1 MIYITFKGIEYEI
14 PYDRETLKVNRTIDS
29 TFDNG
34 YFESVPLEDLG
45 LLDVSRRIPRG
56 LLARVEYD
64 ERTFY
69 LKTGETHVQQLN
81 YGATIKYKHR
91 INLVSLSRDLT
102 RKPME
107 NITVTQ
113 PKGDFGQY
121 IHSVNRNIE
130 NIVLSTGSIAGYQ
143 EVTPTLINTVMT
155 NPSKIDELTI
165 IDLQEYKI
173 TLDVIVQYVP
183 SLFNHSIAVEISYGS
198 TEVFEGSIFIPAQ
211 FSFKTKTISKS
222 FTFNYTPTTSDDLS
236 LLLSSVMEAD
246 STYTFTSLV
255 LSITG
260 QEVISKPVRTYSQ
273 VIDKMLYRSEYVLS
287 TGSRARLNY
296 TAPEDKYEEYS
307 LYDGLNK
314 IGGYVG
320 ALVRVGDKVSEMT
333 WRLRGTTTED
343 ISGDSILDF
352 SPYEYPVGT
361 VLKIGNRYYENLT
374 TSNQRREIIF
384 EFFDNPSVFDPIG
397 VIETMEQAELEDY
410 VSAIELNTKNVVK
423 PIRYSP
429 FRDGWKSL
437 RNLGGIGQ
445 FTTESIGYETE
456 DLIERP
462 TQVLIKGI
470 PSRNAGG
477 TITYDTDDVTDITE
491 RVLEKAQWD
500 TLPSEADYSFTG
512 KQQLLKNNT
521 LYYIKGDNKI
531 YGMSYIGETLGRLIG
546 EPSVTRSIY
555 EVVLAVRS
563 IEEDERMYRV
573 ADTTKDDAG
582 LDGDILI
589 QMQVTYSNI
598 TQSRARLYKD
608 DQTGFDTELIKYF
621 NESANVNESEAIG
634 NYAQQIVNRLGGTK
648 ISYTGVVDSFDDIAE
663 LGDIDSEGRVYTI
676 IETTLGKRIK
686 YKYTLV
692 QDYNVISSYIGIQ
705 SRHRVEEISSDSNTI
720 RTLRYVSK
728 FIFTDTE
735 ETFTTRLIRS
745 QDILDSLIGETSDG
759 ITYGYLECY
768 LSNEDVKRIH
778 LSIDS
783 DSKGK
788 TIELKWSLPTN
799 YSAGL
804 KRYSV
809 VKGSDTIYL
818 NSDVPYTDYYG
829 KVNDILFSMY
839 YDNDGALDA
848 DTYPEASGA
857 DGTTLFTVV
866 TDVIDKDA
874 REILHG
880 LVEIPLLSESNKI
893 RVYNGFARWNKLVEG
908 TDRIRACALDYMPL
922 KNAMKIDLSRVRDL
936 TVSGTSSFGRLE
948 LSFTLGSTA
957 QGIAFYNVD
966 TLDILLVYA
975 DSLPSGANDLT
986 LYYKV
991 VDSRFGG
998 GQNFTSF
1005 INLTPVTVDLEVSY
1019 YRSKDINVDVDYG
1032 TVDITIT
1039 PEYYRSTDFIG
1050 EAETQ
1055 DTDVSITFSY
1065 QITIPV
1071 YGVANQDTDITI
1083 TYNYYRSNDFTG
1095 ATNQDTDVSFTYQ
1108 AIRFVSGGTSPS
1120 GGTTCTSTSD
1130 IGNTVCDSSS
1140 SCSFVSQSAYYSSTD
1155 DSVTPACT
1163 AGAERIQCMPDG
1175 GGYFCVIS
1183 EGTITTTYTNCK
1195 ICEVV

>member
-1 MIYITFKGIEYEI
+1 MIYITFKGIEYPI
-14 PYDRETLKVNRTIDS
+14 SYDRETLKLNRTIDS

-56 LLARVEYD
+56 LLVRVVYD
-64 ERTFY
+64 EREFIM
-69 LKTGETHVQQLN
+69 KTGETHVQKLN
-81 YGATIKYKHR
+81 YAGTIKYKHR
-91 INLVSLSRDLT
+91 INLVSLTRDLT

-113 PKGDFGQY
+113 PKGDLGRY
-121 IHSVNRNIE
+121 IHSVNKT
-130 NIVLSTGSIAGYQ
+130 VS
-143 EVTPTLINTVMT
+143 EVYLTLANQTITPTLVNVVET
-155 NPSKIDELTI
+155 NSSKIDGLTI
-165 IDLQEYKI
+165 VDLQEYKI
-173 TLDVIVQYVP
+173 TVDLDINYMPGILNRTITVNVY
-183 SLFNHSIAVEISYGS
+183 YGLGL
-198 TEVFEGSIFIPAQ
+198 VFTYDWLIPAKI
-211 FSFKTKTISKS
+211 SFKRQYESKTLS
-222 FTFNYTPTTSDDLS
+222 FNYTPTASDDIS
-236 LLLSSVMEAD
+236 LELERLTSLDE
-246 STYTFTSLV
+246 TFTFTKV
-255 LSITG
+255 NLSITG
-260 QEVISKPVRTYSQ
+260 QEVLLKPVRTYSQ
-273 VIDKMLYRSEYVLS
+273 VIDKMLLRSEYVLS
-287 TGSRARLNY
+287 TASRSRLNI

-314 IGGYVG
+314 IGGYLG
-320 ALVRVGDKVSEMT
+320 ALVRTGDLVDEMT
-333 WRLRGTTTED
+333 WRLMGTTTED

-352 SPYEYPVGT
+352 SPYEYPEGT
-361 VLKIGNRYYENLT
+361 VLKIGTRYYENLT
-374 TSNQRREIIF
+374 TDRQRREILF
-384 EFFDNPSVFDPIG
+384 EFFDNPSVFNPIG

-410 VSAIELNTKNVVK
+410 VSAIELNTKNVIK

-470 PSRNAGG
+470 PSRNATG
-477 TITYDTDDVTDITE
+477 TITYSTTDITDITD

-500 TLPSEADYSFTG
+500 TLPSEADYSYTG

-531 YGMSYIGETLGRLIG
+531 YGMSYIGETEGRLIG
-546 EPSVTRSIY
+546 EPSVTRSVY

-563 IEEDERMYRV
+563 ILEGERMYRV
-573 ADTTKDDAG
+573 ADTTKDDGG
-582 LDGDILI
+582 LDSDLLI

-598 TQSRARLYKD
+598 TESRARLYKD
-608 DQTGFDTELIKYF
+608 DQSGFDTELIKYF

-634 NYAQQIVNRLGGTK
+634 NHAQQIVNRLGGTK
-648 ISYTGVVDSFDDIAE
+648 ISYTGVVDSLDDVPN
-663 LGDIDSEGRVYTI
+663 LGDVDSDGRVYTI
-676 IETTLGKRIK
+676 IELTLGKRIK

-705 SRHRVEEISSDSNTI
+705 SRHRVEEISSDSNTV
-720 RTLRYVSK
+720 RTLRYTSK

-735 ETFTTRLIRS
+735 ETFSTRLVRS
-745 QDILDSLIGETSDG
+745 QDILDSLIGTTSDG

-788 TIELKWSLPTN
+788 TIELKWNLPTN

-804 KRYSV
+804 KRYSFV
-809 VKGSDTIYL
+809 RGSDTIWL
-818 NSDVPYTDYYG
+818 NLDVPYTDLYG

-839 YDNDGALDA
+839 YDNAGALDT
-848 DTYPEASGA
+848 DSYPEATGA
-857 DGTTLFTVV
+857 DGTDLFGVF

-880 LVEIPLLSESNKI
+880 LVEIPLLSESDKI

-908 TDRIRACALDYMPL
+908 TDRIKACALDYIPL
-922 KNAMKIDLSRVRDL
+922 KNAMKINLSRVRDL
-936 TVSGTSSFGRLE
+936 AVTGTSSFGRLE
-948 LSFTLGSTA
+948 LSFTLGAAA

-966 TLDILLVYA
+966 TLDILLVYV
-975 DSLPSGANDLT
+975 DNLPSGANDLT
-986 LYYKV
+986 LYYKI
-991 VDSRFGG
+991 VDSLLGG

-1005 INLTPVTVDLEVSY
+1005 MNLTPTTVDIEVGY
-1019 YRSKDINVDVDYG
+1019 FRSKDINVDVDFG

-1039 PEYYRSTDFIG
+1039 PEYYRSTDYIG

-1055 DTDVSITFSY
+1055 ETDVSFTYSY

-1071 YGVANQDTDITI
+1071 YGVANQDADVSF
-1083 TYNYYRSNDFTG
+1083 TYNYYRSNNFTG
-1095 ATNQDTDVSFTYQ
+1095 TTNQDADVSFTYQ

-1120 GGTTCTSTSD
+1120 GGTTCTSSGD

-1140 SCSFVSQSAYYSSTD
+1140 SCSYVNQSAYYSSTD
-1155 DSVTPACT
+1155 DSVTPACS
-1163 AGAERIQCMPDG
+1163 AGAEKIECIPDG
-1175 GGYFCVIS
+1175 DGYFCVIS

-1195 ICEVV
+1195 TCEVV